1 MALLAI
7 VDWQISSR
15 KTCWHVI
22 WINVPVNSQHK
33 LRHVQEWTLNK
44 HYEMFISFLCTCH
57 NVKHTAGFLCVCYWK
72 YVPLAVISA
81 FIRFSLNL
89 SPWAFCSVLYLD
101 ILSFFEIMKKPRA
114 WISFHLVKTKV
125 MLKKWHHSFWLMSP
139 ILKPSFIEQ
148 KYHELLKLHHIRGFT
163 TYAHVFCLIG
173 PLWQRQAVER
183 CYVNIFPQ
191 RPIWHLWSTWAVYG
205 EQTDLF
211 WSDETS

>member
-1 MALLAI
+1 
-7 VDWQISSR
+7 
-15 KTCWHVI
+15 
-22 WINVPVNSQHK
+22 
-33 LRHVQEWTLNK
+33 
-44 HYEMFISFLCTCH
+44 MFISFLCTCH

-125 MLKKWHHSFWLMSP
+125 LLKKWHHSFWLMSP

-205 EQTDLF
+205 EQTDLGKTSIP
-211 WSDETS
+211 SDLMRRVRITRADFRLLILTNPCPTCVRFPSSSSQSLLVKLCYWKIA